1 MSFAMSSK
9 LLGFLLV
16 STVVDIA
23 NDMLAHLR
31 ESDVNE
37 TIHILA
43 GHIFT
48 EGEIRNSSRTGEK
61 PSNQENFLDLL

>member
-1 MSFAMSSK
+1 MSFAMLSERCF
-9 LLGFLLV
+9 FLLV

-23 NDMLAHLR
+23 NDMLAYLR

-43 GHIFT
+43 GHIFSK
-48 EGEIRNSSRTGEK
+48 EESRNSSKTGGK
-61 PSNQENFLDLL
+61 PLNQENFLDLL